1 MIKSFKEKILESII
15 DIPRRTYA
23 PAVFDDND
31 TDNPKIKQ
39 SVKSQIDSQLKEFET
54 EYPII
59 KAGLIGSILTKRYRN
74 DADLDINVLFD
85 VPVEKQED
93 ERVRLS
99 KKYLSA
105 SNPDNIQG
113 QLIPGTQHPINYYF
127 ITDKKTYDDQE
138 EKADAV
144 FDIENNVFVKRPEE
158 FVFDPDLYVNEFE
171 RKVQELDVVKG
182 ELKRDIIDY
191 NELTDL
197 SPNDILNLQ
206 DKIKDKL
213 EEIEDS
219 IEQIVK
225 IGDTVDA
232 ERRAAFDTDMS
243 PDEIRQYGV
252 KNRLPKNVIYKMLEK
267 YHYLKFYKKC
277 KKILEDGIVTDK
289 EVKDLEMHEAI
300 TLNDIKMSAKR
311 FAKDVYDKIKR
322 MATTSKRYE
331 YAAKVL
337 QDVINRKKK
346 ERSNQGLPLRHDI
359 GYYAAAVAD
368 TFKDIDSKKL
378 QTMVSEEYLQ
388 EAKSVAFTFGR
399 FNPPTIGH
407 EKLINKVKSVSANDY
422 KIYLSRSEDPKKNPL
437 SARQKL
443 TYMKKMFPS
452 HARNIEINPT
462 NMVLDLA
469 TDLHKKGYTDIT
481 MVVGSDRVREFEGIL
496 KKYNDVKSRHGYYN
510 FDNIN
515 VVSAGERDP
524 DAEGASGM
532 SASKMR
538 AAAAKGDLQSFRKGL
553 PTGVD
558 AMKIMNDVRKGMRLA
573 ASSGSVGAFLGYREK
588 PIASM
593 EEFEQNQVRDLYVR
607 EMIFNIGDKV
617 DYVKEDIEGIV
628 KRRGTNYVVLEDNNN
643 NLHKAWIWD
652 CIPVPSDR
660 EAEVREYNLDVDY
673 GFEAV
678 SEKKEYG
685 HTDNL
690 PQDRDVGKI
699 KGTQPKKYYK
709 DLSKDVKSKRAA
721 HFKSQDTEKGPYK
734 PAPGDDK
741 AKTKPS
747 KHTQKYKK
755 MFGELKQD
763 LADACWKG
771 YKQVGLK
778 DKNGK
783 KVPNCVPEA
792 YDIGHDYADYTNKI
806 TPGQPGYDAKFQGG
820 SYKPSDPKK
829 NLKQVITK
837 PETVEITKEDIEKWS
852 LSNETIDKYKKRY
865 VEEWRMK
872 LDEVVKRMMEKI

>member
-1 MIKSFKEKILESII
+1 
-15 DIPRRTYA
+15 
-23 PAVFDDND
+23 
-31 TDNPKIKQ
+31 
-39 SVKSQIDSQLKEFET
+39 
-54 EYPII
+54 
-59 KAGLIGSILTKRYRN
+59 
-74 DADLDINVLFD
+74 LFD

-113 QLIPGTQHPINYYF
+113 QLIPGTQHPINFYF
-127 ITDKKTYDDQE
+127 ITDKITYDDQE

-158 FVFDPDLYVNEFE
+158 FIFDPDLYVNEFE

-322 MATTSKRYE
+322 MATTQKRYE